1 MTEENKATKER
12 VSSEIGDRSNQSF
25 LGDPLSAKHA
35 VEMLLNDTLQYNVCR
50 YCLHVTTY
58 LRELDEILTMGGK
71 DAFFEVTINDIIASV
86 HPFKVNSKTNVLN
99 KICNMCLDKAISCY
113 LFAQQCEQSERAL
126 RNYFEEIIDKFNK
139 LDPIEPVKKRG
150 KRKINPNYN
159 ILFVEHENV
168 IDFAEPIINIV
179 NLNAVPNEQDTIND
193 LECSKCWQVL
203 PNTISLLNH
212 EKSHPKSMWYHC
224 RLCGKSFVRI
234 HQYKRHIR
242 NCHISNEINVPEKK
256 FKCNE
261 CGIMNEQ
268 FSIHLQHVEKHKFKS
283 VFECL
288 IKQNLKCFC
297 MICFG
302 KEETL
307 IDLNESMHFHGG
319 YKELSGER
327 SISSI
332 LTRVLPNITLINKD
346 TKICSQCLN
355 SLITSFIFITSTHY
369 IQNRLIKCIDNIVR
383 DLSNIDENKNVI
395 IEIEQNAILP
405 SDAIQEEDNVMRE
418 DVLEDEFRIE
428 FTSESDESDELSN
441 VENIYN
447 PARIVTKTYL
457 KRKVANGVAHSA
469 KYDQMCS
476 EFLLKSRRVSEVSGL
491 TCPICIKNFISDYFL
506 KKHIISHLPKP
517 VACKVCNQSFKS
529 KFTLFEHAKMM
540 HILCIPSFSCSICN
554 RLFKN
559 RTRLQHHE
567 KNHFYKKCLLC
578 DKYFK
583 SQKYFNTHLVRH
595 GIKYNMSKRNV
606 VFCSV
611 CEKACSNENELSL
624 HVNKAH
630 IQMKPYSCDM
640 CEKQFYTEY
649 NLKCHK
655 KLHNL
660 YSREECKFCHRVFKC
675 RRSLVIHLR
684 RHIDIKPNAC
694 PVCSQTFYSESEVR
708 KHMKLKHG
716 GKFCCRVC
724 RKVVD
729 SNSDL
734 KQHIKVSHS
743 YM

>member
-288 IKQNLKCFC
+288 IKQNLKCIC

-332 LTRVLPNITLINKD
+332 LTRVLPNNNVNRYQDLLIP
-346 TKICSQCLN
+346 L
-355 SLITSFIFITSTHY
+355 
-369 IQNRLIKCIDNIVR
+369 
-383 DLSNIDENKNVI
+383 
-395 IEIEQNAILP
+395 LP
-405 SDAIQEEDNVMRE
+405 V
-418 DVLEDEFRIE
+418 
-428 FTSESDESDELSN
+428 
-441 VENIYN
+441 
-447 PARIVTKTYL
+447 L
-457 KRKVANGVAHSA
+457 KRKINDTD
-469 KYDQMCS
+469 KYVVKKMKLTKNLEIFSQQIIICTFHFDISCVY
-476 EFLLKSRRVSEVSGL
+476 ELSRPDYSVRSSSNCEIYEVL
-491 TCPICIKNFISDYFL
+491 NT
-506 KKHIISHLPKP
+506 
-517 VACKVCNQSFKS
+517 VRSFKS
-529 KFTLFEHAKMM
+529 FFYSNPINAITSNLT
-540 HILCIPSFSCSICN
+540 I
-554 RLFKN
+554 KN
-559 RTRLQHHE
+559 INGFFRMVE
-567 KNHFYKKCLLC
+567 WIV
-578 DKYFK
+578 
-583 SQKYFNTHLVRH
+583 S
-595 GIKYNMSKRNV
+595 
-606 VFCSV
+606 
-611 CEKACSNENELSL
+611 
-624 HVNKAH
+624 
-630 IQMKPYSCDM
+630 
-640 CEKQFYTEY
+640 YTEQ
-649 NLKCHK
+649 K
-655 KLHNL
+655 
-660 YSREECKFCHRVFKC
+660 
-675 RRSLVIHLR
+675 
-684 RHIDIKPNAC
+684 
-694 PVCSQTFYSESEVR
+694 
-708 KHMKLKHG
+708 
-716 GKFCCRVC
+716 
-724 RKVVD
+724 
-729 SNSDL
+729 
-734 KQHIKVSHS
+734 
-743 YM
+743 